1 MSPQWQTSTPMTFF
15 NITVSPYFQDF
26 SVFSSFTNYSL
37 TYDIPYIQFTSQ
49 LCSGLLSVFSY
60 IPHPMKAGTFIYF
73 VDELMHSQQWCAR
86 ACLDHILGANGCKSV
101 LTSELS
107 KGTLIAWN
115 LPWWE
120 TSPLFVYPTS
130 DSFYIFFLN
139 FFTNNT
145 CCNQLLRFCWL
156 TGIDSA
162 HKLFKY
168 VYLFYIYWISTAWLT
183 DVLNEKDYWFLVNV

>member
-1 MSPQWQTSTPMTFF
+1 MFAWLAPSTPLGLCSNVTSMTNIHPNDIF

-49 LCSGLLSVFSY
+49 LCSGLLSVFPY
-60 IPHPMKAGTFIYF
+60 ILHSMKAGTFIYF
-73 VDELMHSQQWCAR
+73 VDELMHSQQWCAG
-86 ACLDHILGANGCKSV
+86 ACLDHILGANGCQSV

-130 DSFYIFFLN
+130 DSLIFSFSNSLP
-139 FFTNNT
+139 
-145 CCNQLLRFCWL
+145 
-156 TGIDSA
+156 IIHVA
-162 HKLFKY
+162 
-168 VYLFYIYWISTAWLT
+168 ISC
-183 DVLNEKDYWFLVNV
+183 